1 VTIHVPRWVLIVLA
15 LAVAA
20 GGGFALAAAVIDDDG
35 GSTDVSASEPSPPCN
50 EREALAATKQVAVE
64 LTGDPRLAKEIG
76 KPFGMNV
83 TRVECTDLARDDAEE
98 MFVQLACCT
107 GSAPDPWGVFTP
119 EAGRWRP
126 MFVRAGVNANGVEIE
141 GTQLVE
147 EIPVYGPGDPS
158 ASPRGSK
165 LVRFKVHEDGTVN
178 YRPPVLPRDTTLS
191 AGDELGAAIAG
202 PFDASLHGAGD
213 ARGLF
218 GRPTEIV
225 RPGGESCDFGWQ
237 DLGLHILFANFGAAD
252 PCQEGRAQEIRAGG
266 FAAELVG
273 WHTPAGLAVG
283 DSSEKLFRLY
293 PQAEAG
299 SEEGFFDLETQF
311 SPYGGGGEIPAI
323 SAEVQSGRV
332 VALVMHPTA
341 AGD

>member
-1 VTIHVPRWVLIVLA
+1 MLIILA
-15 LAVAA
+15 LALTAA
-20 GGGFALAAAVIDDDG
+20 GGFALATVVIDDDQG
-35 GSTDVSASEPSPPCN
+35 SSTDESASEPSPPCN
-50 EREALAATKQVAVE
+50 KSEALLAAKQAGSE
-64 LTGDPRLAKEIG
+64 LVGDPALAKEIG
-76 KPFGMNV
+76 KPFGMSV
-83 TRVECTDLARDDAEE
+83 ARVECADLARDDAEE

-107 GSAPDPWGVFTP
+107 GSTPDPWGIFTP
-119 EAGRWRP
+119 KGGRWRP
-126 MFVRAGVNANGVEIE
+126 MFLRPGVNANGVEIK

-158 ASPRGSK
+158 ATPRGSK
-165 LVRFKVHEDGTVN
+165 LVRFEVHEDGTVD

-191 AGDELGAAIAG
+191 AGDEPGVAIAG

-218 GRPTEIV
+218 GRPTEIFES
-225 RPGGESCDFGWQ
+225 GGESCDFGWQ
-237 DLGLHILFANFGAAD
+237 DLGLHILFVNFGAPD

-299 SEEGFFDLETQF
+299 SEKGVFVLKTQL
-311 SPYGGGGEIPAI
+311 SPYGNVGEIPAL
-323 SAEVQSGRV
+323 SAEIQSESV
-332 VALVMHPTA
+332 VALIMHPTA